1 MKNIMNNFVI
11 TGLDIGNGYVK
22 GRFLGIDGN
31 PVNIDIPSCVAGL
44 SVPPAIPDTATD
56 EYIDDIFNRMVCS
69 IASPVVEEKRYILYG
84 GDSIASGRSLT
95 EFDIAASSFSKA
107 QQDLSGILVLG
118 AVAGA
123 ALRNYWA
130 SNHALPTSELVVSV
144 VGALALPI
152 DEFMSHRDEF
162 ANKFMSSQHE
172 VSIFN
177 FGTPI
182 HVKIEF
188 KNVNVLPEGVSAQYA
203 IVGKGEA
210 FMQALLDDVRSHDPN
225 ALAGITARDLIEC
238 SNTCGIDIG
247 EGTVNLPVITD
258 GRFNAVA
265 SATLQKGYGT
275 VLEQSLDRV
284 RAAHMPYDTRK
295 ALADLL
301 QKPVTA
307 FTRQK
312 QQTVRDIVN
321 TEATDLVNDITRQ
334 VSRVLASGGVEVI
347 YVYGGGATPMK
358 DALYAPLIR
367 MGSEFSGGDAFPILY
382 LDSSYAR
389 NLNREGLFTVAMA
402 DYERLA
408 PTFMPSPVAKN

>member
-1 MKNIMNNFVI
+1 MKKVMDNYVI

-22 GRFLGIDGN
+22 GRFLGVEGK

-44 SVPPAIPDTATD
+44 SVPPAVPIEATD
-56 EYIDDIFNRMVCS
+56 ECINDIFNRMVCLIS
-69 IASPVVEEKRYILYG
+69 SPVVEEKRYVVYG
-84 GDSIASGRSLT
+84 GDSISSGRSLT

-123 ALRNYWA
+123 TLRNFWA
-130 SNHALPTSELVVSV
+130 SNHMLPQTELTVTT

-152 DEFMSHRDEF
+152 DEYMAHRDEF
-162 ANKFMSSQHE
+162 ASKFTAHEHE
-172 VSIFN
+172 VSIYN

-182 HVKIEF
+182 HIKIKF
-188 KNVNVLPEGVSAQYA
+188 AHVTVLPEGVSAQYA
-203 IVGKGEA
+203 IAGKGEP

-225 ALAGITARDLIEC
+225 ALAGITAADLLQC
-238 SNTCGIDIG
+238 ANTCGVDIG

-307 FTRQK
+307 FTKKK

-321 TEATDLVNDITRQ
+321 TEATDLVNDIVRQ

-358 DALYAPLIR
+358 EALYAPLIQ

-402 DYERLA
+402 DYDKLV
-408 PTFMPSPVAKN
+408 S